1 MEGSPLPLN
10 ELESVMAERCDIL
23 DEQGRINRLRVLADV
38 TAYRLRHKAMS
49 RPDALELI
57 QQTRRQVLELFPDK
71 GEVFELVL
79 RPRFLRM
86 LNDRAL
92 AEWGIVAD
100 SEPLN

>member
-1 MEGSPLPLN
+1 
-10 ELESVMAERCDIL
+10 MANHHDIL
-23 DEQGRINRLRVLADV
+23 DEQVRINRLRMLSDL
-38 TAYRLRHKAMS
+38 TAYRLRHKTMS
-49 RPDALELI
+49 RADALELI
-57 QQTRRQVLELFPDK
+57 QQTREQVLALFPDK

>member
-1 MEGSPLPLN
+1 MT
-10 ELESVMAERCDIL
+10 ADRRDIL
-23 DEQGRINRLRVLADV
+23 DEQVRINRLRRLADL
-38 TAYRLRHKAMS
+38 TAYRLRHDAMS
-49 RPDALELI
+49 RLDALDLI
-57 QQTRRQVLELFPDK
+57 QQTREEVLDLFPDK

-100 SEPLN
+100 SESLN

>member
-1 MEGSPLPLN
+1 
-10 ELESVMAERCDIL
+10 MANHHDIL
-23 DEQGRINRLRVLADV
+23 DEQVRINRLRRLADL
-38 TAYRLRHKAMS
+38 TAYRLRHDPMS
-49 RPDALELI
+49 RSDALELI
-57 QQTRRQVLELFPDK
+57 QQTRKQVLELFPDK

-92 AEWGIVAD
+92 AQWGIAAD